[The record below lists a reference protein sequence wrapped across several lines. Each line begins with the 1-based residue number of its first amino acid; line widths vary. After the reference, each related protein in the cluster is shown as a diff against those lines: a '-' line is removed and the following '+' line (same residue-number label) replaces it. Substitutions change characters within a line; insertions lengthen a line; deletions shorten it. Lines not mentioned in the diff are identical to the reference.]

1 MTATPNGA
9 HAPRIRVGYTESA
22 VGEIHFRHLGQGR
35 PRILLH
41 WAPAS
46 GRMYEAAMP
55 SLASTGFAVFAL
67 DLPGYGRSHK
77 MRPGAS
83 VPATAEELLAA
94 LEVLGID
101 RFDLLGG
108 HLSAS
113 VAIEMQHQA
122 RRRVRSLVLDG
133 LLNLQG
139 EEWTAL
145 LRRFQGYSPMP
156 DAQGRFRSF
165 PFDMVVET
173 LQEWNP
179 RFELTA
185 VTLNEVYE
193 LLDDYLEMGLPAMR
207 AFVEPGTGPAPPPYA
222 LPKRLADVSC
232 PTLVL
237 TAALEPLRAAY
248 TRSVQ
253 AIPGARGHDFPGVHP
268 LLSGRHAEWAQI
280 VARFL
285 AET

>member
-1 MTATPNGA
+1 M
-9 HAPRIRVGYTESA
+9 GYTESA
-22 VGEIHFRHLGQGR
+22 VGEIHYRHSGQGR
-35 PRILLH
+35 PLILLH

-46 GRMYEAAMP
+46 GRMYEPAMP
-55 SLASTGFAVFAL
+55 SLASRGFSVLAL

-77 MRPGAS
+77 MRPGSS
-83 VPATAEELLAA
+83 VPQLAEELLAA
-94 LEVLGID
+94 IAALRIE

-122 RRRVRSLVLDG
+122 RRRIRSLVLDG

-156 DAQGRFRSF
+156 EASDRYRSF

-173 LQEWNP
+173 LHEWNP
-179 RFELTA
+179 QFELTA
-185 VTLNEVYE
+185 ATLHEVYA
-193 LLDDYLEMGLPAMR
+193 LLNDYLEMGLPAMR
-207 AFVEPGTGPAPPPYA
+207 AFVEPGTGPAPPPYS
-222 LPKRLADVSC
+222 LPKRLGDVTC

-237 TAALEPLRAAY
+237 TAALDPLRAAY
-248 TRSVQ
+248 ARSVQ

-268 LLSGRHAEWAQI
+268 LLSARHVEWAQ
-280 VARFL
+280 VVTRFL
-285 AET
+285 ADS

>member
-1 MTATPNGA
+1 MTSPSPSTPTA
-9 HAPRIRVGYTESA
+9 RVRVGYTESPI
-22 VGEIHFRHLGQGR
+22 GEIHYRHVGLGR
-35 PRILLH
+35 PLVLLH

-55 SLASTGFAVFAL
+55 PLAGRGFSVFAL

-77 MRPGAS
+77 TRPGSS
-83 VPATAEELLAA
+83 VPQLADELLAA
-94 LEVLGID
+94 IGTLGID

-113 VAIEMQHQA
+113 VAVEMQHQA
-122 RRRVRSLVLDG
+122 RGRVRSLVLDG

-139 EEWTAL
+139 DEWTAL
-145 LRRFQGYSPMP
+145 LRRFQGYSPML
-156 DAQGRFRSF
+156 DAAGRYRSF

-173 LQEWNP
+173 LHEWNP
-179 RFELTA
+179 RFELTNA
-185 VTLNEVYE
+185 TLHEVYE

-222 LPKRLADVSC
+222 LPKRLGDVSC

-248 TRSVQ
+248 SRSLQ

-268 LLSGRHAEWAQI
+268 LVSGRHAEWATV
-280 VARFL
+280 VAGFL
-285 AET
+285 AQT